1 MHLKLIHMST
11 KIIPFAFLLACCIVA
26 CEPQTAKTKIGY
38 VQITQDPVL
47 DTARSGL
54 LRALRDSGYVDGD
67 NLRFL
72 DNNAQGDLSMIHT
85 ILQSLISQNCDMII
99 TNSTPCMVAAAQ
111 TVKNIPVVF
120 TVAFGPEQ
128 VGMETVPD
136 NLYGVF
142 DPYKAD
148 SIVDLIVEC
157 LPGLRRVGI
166 PFNNA
171 EPNAEYS
178 SGRLKKEFAR
188 RGYTVLTAPVNSA
201 NDILQ
206 AAQSLAAQDI
216 DAFIVSADNTVYLG
230 VGVIAKVAATEKIP
244 LFVTDPMQS
253 AKGAAVG
260 FGVDYHQWG
269 YESGLKALDIL
280 RERSVGKPNIEPI
293 NRYQLVVNL
302 DACREQGLTVPES
315 VLKRA
320 YKVIG
325 Q

>member
-1 MHLKLIHMST
+1 MST
-11 KIIPFAFLLACCIVA
+11 KILTLAILLAGVLVA
-26 CEPQTAKTKIGY
+26 CEPQTARTKIGY

-47 DTARSGL
+47 DTARSGVL
-54 LRALRDSGYVDGD
+54 TALRDSGYIDGE

-85 ILQSLISQNCDMII
+85 ILQSLISQNCEMII

-111 TVKNIPVVF
+111 TVKDIPVVF

-128 VGMETVPD
+128 VGMASVPD
-136 NLYGVF
+136 NLHGVY

-157 LPGLRRVGI
+157 LPALQRVGI

-178 SGRLKKEFAR
+178 SGRLKEEFSK
-188 RGYTVLTAPVNSA
+188 RGYTVVTAAVNSP

-216 DAFIVSADNTVYLG
+216 DAFIISADNTVYLG

-269 YESGLKALDIL
+269 YQSGLKAIEIL
-280 RERSVGKPNIEPI
+280 KGREGFKPNIEAI
-293 NRYQLVVNL
+293 EKYQLVVNL
-302 DACREQGLTVPES
+302 EACREQGLTVPES
-315 VLKRA
+315 VLRRA

>member
-1 MHLKLIHMST
+1 MSA
-11 KIIPFAFLLACCIVA
+11 KVLSLALLLAGLLIG
-26 CEPQTAKTKIGY
+26 CEPQTVKTKIGY

-47 DTARSGL
+47 DTARSGVL
-54 LRALRDSGYVDGD
+54 KALRDSGYIDGE
-67 NLRFL
+67 NIRFL

-111 TVKNIPVVF
+111 TVRDIPVVF

-128 VGMETVPD
+128 VGMETVPG

-148 SIVDLIVEC
+148 SIVDLIIEC
-157 LPGLRRVGI
+157 LPQLQRVGI
-166 PFNNA
+166 PYNNA

-178 SGRLKKEFAR
+178 SGRLKDEFAR
-188 RGYTVLTAPVNSA
+188 RGLTVLTAAVNSA
-201 NDILQ
+201 NDIMQ

-216 DAFIVSADNTVYLG
+216 DAFIISADNTVYLG
-230 VGVIAKVAATEKIP
+230 VGVIAKIAATEKIP

-269 YESGLKALDIL
+269 YQSGLKALDL
-280 RERSVGKPNIEPI
+280 LKDRSSGKQNIEPI

-302 DACREQGLTVPES
+302 EACKEQGLTVPES

-320 YKVIG
+320 YRVIG